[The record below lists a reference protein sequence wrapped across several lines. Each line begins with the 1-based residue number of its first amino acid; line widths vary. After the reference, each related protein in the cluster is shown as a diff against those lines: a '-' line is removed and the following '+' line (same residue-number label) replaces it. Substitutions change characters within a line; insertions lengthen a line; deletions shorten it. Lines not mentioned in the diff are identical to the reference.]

1 MLQTGISLVIKFK
14 GSLNAECAVRP
25 PGSNVAAMPDDAT
38 AIAILFS
45 FRTLARDGDAA
56 PGAIAHICNEAPT
69 HVALST
75 IAHICKLAPRS
86 LRV

>member
-25 PGSNVAAMPDDAT
+25 HGSNVAAMPDDAT

-45 FRTLARDGDAA
+45 FRTLASIRF
-56 PGAIAHICNEAPT
+56 IT
-69 HVALST
+69 KV
-75 IAHICKLAPRS
+75 S
-86 LRV
+86 LFHLEHLENKYPHFCIELVH

>member
-38 AIAILFS
+38 ARAISYTKGLFV
-45 FRTLARDGDAA
+45 L
-56 PGAIAHICNEAPT
+56 
-69 HVALST
+69 L
-75 IAHICKLAPRS
+75 
-86 LRV
+86 